1 MQKYY
6 NCVVKETIETIVCI
20 SELQEVTA
28 DDLKVNDELIKGLN
42 AHRALTLSLD
52 IMFNVRFELYCNLMR

>member
-28 DDLKVNDELIKGLN
+28 AGDLKVNDELIKGLN

-52 IMFNVRFELYCNLMR
+52 ICLMFGLSCIVI

>member
-28 DDLKVNDELIKGLN
+28 DDLKVNDELIKGFS

-52 IMFNVRFELYCNLMR
+52 ICLMFGLSCIVM

>member
-28 DDLKVNDELIKGLN
+28 DDLKVNDE
-42 AHRALTLSLD
+42 
-52 IMFNVRFELYCNLMR
+52 

>member
-6 NCVVKETIETIVCI
+6 NCVVKEAIETIVCI

-52 IMFNVRFELYCNLMR
+52 ICLMFGLSCIVI

>member
-52 IMFNVRFELYCNLMR
+52 ICLMFGLSCIVI